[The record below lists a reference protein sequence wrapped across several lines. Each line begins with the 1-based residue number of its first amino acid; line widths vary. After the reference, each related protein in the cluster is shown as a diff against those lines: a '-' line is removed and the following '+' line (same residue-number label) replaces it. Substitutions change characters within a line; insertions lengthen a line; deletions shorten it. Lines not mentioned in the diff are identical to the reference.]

1 MNVNISW
8 FNILVLNLFSMK
20 LCNKTHHLIK
30 FSHGSIP
37 PNPSNKPLR
46 GMQLAQT
53 TKKLIPLANPAYAH
67 GKIYFNSWGSNP

>member
-1 MNVNISW
+1 
-8 FNILVLNLFSMK
+8 MK
-20 LCNKTHHLIK
+20 LCSKTHQIAPFNKIFSWNLI
-30 FSHGSIP
+30 GSIP

-67 GKIYFNSWGSNP
+67 GKTYFK

>member
-1 MNVNISW
+1 
-8 FNILVLNLFSMK
+8 MK
-20 LCNKTHHLIK
+20 LCSKTHNLIK

-37 PNPSNKPLR
+37 PNPSNKALR

-67 GKIYFNSWGSNP
+67 GKTYFK